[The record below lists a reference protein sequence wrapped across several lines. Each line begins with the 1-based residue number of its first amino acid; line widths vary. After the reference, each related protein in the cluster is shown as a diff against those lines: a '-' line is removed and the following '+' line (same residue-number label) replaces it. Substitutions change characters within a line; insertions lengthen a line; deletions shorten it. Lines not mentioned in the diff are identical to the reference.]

1 MARRKKD
8 TRQQKSRVDPHFD
21 DDGRGKPRQKSKKT
35 KTHKKRF
42 WVWRL
47 LRWLLKP
54 FPIFVYWGAVFGLWA
69 VIGVAGI
76 LAFYAT
82 QLPSADTWHVP
93 ERPPNIRIVSM
104 DNELIANRGIT
115 GGKALRLEE
124 MSPHIAQA
132 VISIEDRRFHAHF
145 GFDPI
150 GFTRAMTRN
159 IMEKRMREGGSTI
172 TQQLAKN
179 LFLKPERTF
188 GRKVQELILAVWLE
202 TKYSKAEILELYLN
216 RVYFGAG
223 ATGVDAA
230 SRRYFGKSAKHVT
243 VPEAALLAG
252 LLKAPSKYSPA
263 RNPKL
268 AQRRARLVL
277 RAMQE
282 EGYIKA
288 GKIDVTNIKPGE
300 YAKHFRSGPE
310 HFVSDMIVKRVAKI
324 LGKPKNDVI
333 VETTVSS
340 FLMTAAHSMLT
351 ETLDKNGKKKNVSQ
365 GAMVSM
371 SPDGAVR
378 ALIGGRDYGKS
389 QFNRVVDA
397 KRQPGSAFKTFV
409 WLKALEDGFD
419 PSTEMIDEPVR
430 FGKWRPENYD
440 KKYRGPV
447 TLGAAFSGSLNTIA
461 AKLITQAGPRNVA
474 SVARR
479 MGIDSKLIA
488 NGSLA
493 LGTSEVSLF
502 ELTRSFAPF
511 ANGGK
516 KITPYLIRKIT
527 GKDGKVLF
535 ERKEPNSITAVMP
548 ENLADMNQMLARV
561 VSRGTGKKARLK
573 KHQAGGKTGTSQ
585 GFRDAL
591 FVGHTAHLVT
601 GVWFGNDDNSPTK
614 KLTGGSLPAKVWNE
628 FMELAHSGLT
638 TKPLPGANVFVAD
651 LPERLPIP
659 SPRPTQLLADR
670 KVPAANVGEETTASV
685 KNDLQERVESELK
698 KKAKTS
704 ILDLILGD

>member
-8 TRQQKSRVDPHFD
+8 TRQQKSRLDPQLKN
-21 DDGRGKPRQKSKKT
+21 GGGRKRGKT
-35 KTHKKRF
+35 KKRF

-54 FPIFVYWGAVFGLWA
+54 FPIFVYWGAVLGLWA

-93 ERPPNIRIVSM
+93 ERPPNIRIVSA
-104 DNELIANRGIT
+104 DGELIANRGVT

-159 IMEKRMREGGSTI
+159 IMQKRMREGGSTI

-324 LGKPKNDVI
+324 LGEQKNDVI
-333 VETTVSS
+333 VETTVSP

-351 ETLDKNGKKKNVSQ
+351 ETLDKYGKKKNVSQ
-365 GAMVSM
+365 GAMVSLA
-371 SPDGAVR
+371 PDGAVR
-378 ALIGGRDYGKS
+378 ALIGGRDYSKS

-409 WLKALEDGFD
+409 WLKALEDGFG
-419 PSTEMIDEPVR
+419 PSTELIDEPVK

-461 AKLITQAGPRNVA
+461 AKLISQAGPRNVA

-479 MGIDSKLIA
+479 MGIESKLTA

-502 ELTRSFAPF
+502 ELTRSFVPF

-516 KITPYLIRKIT
+516 KIQPYLIQKISDQN
-527 GKDGKVLF
+527 GKILF
-535 ERKEPNSITAVMP
+535 ERKKPNSITVVMP
-548 ENLADMNQMLARV
+548 ENLGDMNQMLARV
-561 VSRGTGKKARLK
+561 VSHGTGKNARLK

-614 KLTGGSLPAKVWNE
+614 KLTGGSLPAKFWNE
-628 FMELAHSGLT
+628 FMELAHSNLEA
-638 TKPLPGANVFVAD
+638 KSLPGANLFIAN
-651 LPERLPIP
+651 LPDRLPVP
-659 SPRPTQLLADR
+659 TPRPTQLLADR
-670 KVPAANVGEETTASV
+670 KIPDRNVGEETTASI
-685 KNDLQERVESELK
+685 KNELRERVEGELK
-698 KKAKTS
+698 KKAKST
-704 ILDLILGD
+704 ILDLILGN

>member
-8 TRQQKSRVDPHFD
+8 TGQQKSRVEPSFEK
-21 DDGRGKPRQKSKKT
+21 GGKKNSRRKSSEP
-35 KTHKKRF
+35 KKRF

-47 LRWLLKP
+47 LRWLLRP
-54 FPIFVYWGAVFGLWA
+54 FPIFVYWGAVLGLWA

-93 ERPPNIRIVSM
+93 ERPPNIRIVSA
-104 DNELIANRGIT
+104 DGDLIANRGVT

-124 MSPHIAQA
+124 MSPYIAQA

-159 IMEKRMREGGSTI
+159 IMQKRMREGGSTI

-288 GKIDVTNIKPGE
+288 GKMDVTNIKPGE

-310 HFVSDMIVKRVAKI
+310 HFVSDMIVKRVTKI
-324 LGKPKNDVI
+324 LGEPKHDVI
-333 VETTVSS
+333 VETTVSP

-351 ETLDKNGKKKNVSQ
+351 GTLDKHDKKKNVTQ
-365 GAMVSM
+365 GAMITM
-371 SPDGAVR
+371 APDGAIR

-409 WLKALEDGFD
+409 WLKALEDGFG
-419 PSTEMIDEPVR
+419 PSTELVDEPVK
-430 FGKWRPENYD
+430 FGKWQPENYD
-440 KKYRGPV
+440 KKYRGIV

-479 MGIDSKLIA
+479 MGIESKLTA

-516 KITPYLIRKIT
+516 KITPYLIQKIT
-527 GKDGKVLF
+527 GKDGKILF
-535 ERKEPNSITAVMP
+535 DRKAPNLITAVMP

-561 VSRGTGKKARLK
+561 VSHGTGKNARLK

-601 GVWFGNDDNSPTK
+601 GIWFGNDNNSPTK
-614 KLTGGSLPAKVWNE
+614 KLTGGSLPAKMWNE
-628 FMELAHSGLT
+628 FMELAHSDLEA
-638 TKPLPGANVFVAD
+638 KPLPGANMFIAN
-651 LPERLPIP
+651 LPDRLPIP

-670 KVPAANVGEETTASV
+670 KIPAENVGEQTTASV
-685 KNDLQERVESELK
+685 KNELRERVQGELQ
-698 KKAKTS
+698 KKAKKT
-704 ILDLILGD
+704 ILDLILVD

>member
-8 TRQQKSRVDPHFD
+8 TKQQNLRVDPHFD
-21 DDGRGKPRQKSKKT
+21 EGGGRRARRKAKRSKQP
-35 KTHKKRF
+35 KKRF

-54 FPIFVYWGAVFGLWA
+54 FPIFVYWGAVLGLWA

-93 ERPPNIRIVSM
+93 ERPPNIRIVSAE
-104 DNELIANRGIT
+104 NELIANRGVT

-159 IMEKRMREGGSTI
+159 IMQKRMREGGSTI

-188 GRKVQELILAVWLE
+188 GRKVQELILAIWLE

-252 LLKAPSKYSPA
+252 LLKAPSKYTPA

-282 EGYIKA
+282 EGYIKT

-324 LGKPKNDVI
+324 LGEPKQDII

-340 FLMTAAHSMLT
+340 FLMTAAHSMLA
-351 ETLDKNGKKKNVSQ
+351 EKLDEHGKKKNVSQ
-365 GAMVSM
+365 GAIVSM

-378 ALIGGRDYGKS
+378 ALIGGRDYGSS

-409 WLKALEDGFD
+409 WLKALEDGFE
-419 PSTEMIDEPVR
+419 PYTQLVDEPVK

-461 AKLITQAGPRNVA
+461 AKLITRSGPRNVA

-516 KITPYLIRKIT
+516 KVTPYLIQKIT

-535 ERKEPNSITAVMP
+535 ERKEPNLITAVMP

-561 VSRGTGKKARLK
+561 VSHGTGKRAKLK
-573 KHQAGGKTGTSQ
+573 THQAGGKTGTSQ

-591 FVGHTAHLVT
+591 FVGHTAHYVT

-614 KLTGGSLPAKVWNE
+614 KLTGGSLPARVWNE
-628 FMELAHSGLT
+628 FMELAHSDLKA
-638 TKPLPGANVFVAD
+638 KPLPGANMFIAN
-651 LPERLPIP
+651 LPGRLPIP
-659 SPRPTQLLADR
+659 TPRPTQLLADR
-670 KVPAANVGEETTASV
+670 MVPPEDVGRETTASV
-685 KNDLQERVESELK
+685 KDETK

>member
-1 MARRKKD
+1 MARRNKKNNA
-8 TRQQKSRVDPHFD
+8 
-21 DDGRGKPRQKSKKT
+21 KSKTPASKARKATTT
-35 KTHKKRF
+35 KVRKRF

-47 LRWLLKP
+47 MRWLLKP
-54 FPIFVYWGAVFGLWA
+54 FPAFVYWGAVVGLWG

-93 ERPPNIRIVSM
+93 ERPPNIRIVAA
-104 DNELIANRGIT
+104 DGALIANRGIT

-124 MSPHIAQA
+124 MSPYIAQA

-159 IMEKRMREGGSTI
+159 IMQKRMREGGSTI

-216 RVYFGAG
+216 RVYFGSG

-230 SRRYFGKSAKHVT
+230 ARRYFGKSAKHVT

-282 EGYIKA
+282 EGYIKQ
-288 GKIDVTNIKPGE
+288 GKIDANEIKPGE
-300 YAKHFRSGPE
+300 HAKHFRSGPE

-324 LGKPKNDVI
+324 LGEPKHDVV
-333 VETTVSS
+333 VETTVSP
-340 FLMTAAHSMLT
+340 FLMTAAHSMLSD
-351 ETLDKNGKKKNVSQ
+351 TLDEFGKKKNVSQ
-365 GAMVSM
+365 AALVSM
-371 SPDGAVR
+371 SPDGAIQ

-389 QFNRVVDA
+389 QFNRVVNA

-409 WLKALEDGFD
+409 WLKALENGQS
-419 PSTEMIDEPVR
+419 PSTEVVDEPVK
-430 FGKWRPENYD
+430 FGKWQPENYD
-440 KKYRGPV
+440 KKYRGSV
-447 TLGAAFSGSLNTIA
+447 TLGAAFSRSLNTIA

-479 MGIDSKLIA
+479 LGIESKLTA

-516 KITPYLIRKIT
+516 KVTPYLIQKIT
-527 GKDGKVLF
+527 GKDGKILF
-535 ERKEPNSITAVMP
+535 ERKAPNLITAVMP
-548 ENLADMNQMLARV
+548 EQLGDMNQMLARV
-561 VSRGTGKKARLK
+561 ISKGTGKAARLTT
-573 KHQAGGKTGTSQ
+573 HNAGGKTGTSQ

-591 FVGHTAHLVT
+591 FVGHTAHFVT

-614 KLTGGSLPAKVWNE
+614 KLTGGSLPAKVWHD
-628 FMELAHSGLT
+628 FMELAHVGIEP
-638 TKPLPGANVFVAD
+638 KPLPGANIFLAD
-651 LPERLPIP
+651 LPDVIPMP
-659 SPRPTQLLADR
+659 SPRPTLFLADR
-670 KVPAANVGEETTASV
+670 KKPKESVATDITASV
-685 KNDLQERVESELK
+685 QKDLRERVEGELK
-698 KKAKTS
+698 KKSKKS